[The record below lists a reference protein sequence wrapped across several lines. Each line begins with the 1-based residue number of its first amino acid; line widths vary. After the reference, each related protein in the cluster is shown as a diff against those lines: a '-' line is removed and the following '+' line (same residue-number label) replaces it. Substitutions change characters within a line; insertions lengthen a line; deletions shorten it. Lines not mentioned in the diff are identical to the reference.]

1 VILNQRHWQSLGGQ
15 HGKGV
20 DELFEKVSFQMA
32 FEGVESGFSPTFAA
46 PSLILRGSPF
56 QTVGAK

>member
-1 VILNQRHWQSLGGQ
+1 MHIQSLGVQ

-20 DELFEKVSFQMA
+20 DGLFEKVSFQMA
-32 FEGVESGFSPTFAA
+32 FYVGKSGWKSDE
-46 PSLILRGSPF
+46 SPF